1 MESTKNRSA
10 KLICVMN
17 DLLQSD
23 SIHKCIESIHWCIL
37 KPVSSGRT
45 RPTRDV
51 TRERL
56 FAAAAAVF
64 DQQGIGGASIAAIAA
79 AAGFTRGAVYSNFAS
94 KDELIIA
101 MLEDHVERSVRHH
114 LDLLDRHRDPV
125 DFVAALRESDRS
137 RRDPLGRAPLLHME
151 LILYVARSEK
161 RRPELAKRLRAR
173 RTLVTDIIAA
183 TSRAA
188 GRAPVVDPAWAGA
201 MLLAL
206 EDGFRL
212 HRLIDPDTT
221 PADSFVR
228 CVSELQ
234 RLIGL
239 ESTSPD
245 RSRRRNPR
253 AVRGS
258 GSAT

>member
-1 MESTKNRSA
+1 M
-10 KLICVMN
+10 
-17 DLLQSD
+17 
-23 SIHKCIESIHWCIL
+23 
-37 KPVSSGRT
+37 
-45 RPTRDV
+45 

-56 FAAAAAVF
+56 FAAAAEVF
-64 DQQGIGGASIAAIAA
+64 DARGIGGASIEAIAA
-79 AAGFTRGAVYSNFAS
+79 AAGFTRGAVYSNFGN

-114 LDLLDRHRDPV
+114 LELLQRHRDPL
-125 DFVAALRESDRS
+125 DFVAALRDSDRH
-137 RRDPLGRAPLLHME
+137 RQDPLGRSPLLHME

-173 RTLVTDIIAA
+173 RELVTEIIAA

-188 GRAPVVDPAWAGA
+188 GRGAIVDPAWAGA

-221 PADSFVR
+221 PAESFVR
-228 CVSELQ
+228 SVSELQ
-234 RLIGL
+234 RLVGL
-239 ESTSPD
+239 GKSSPQRRPR
-245 RSRRRNPR
+245 RSR
-253 AVRGS
+253 G
-258 GSAT
+258 

>member
-1 MESTKNRSA
+1 
-10 KLICVMN
+10 
-17 DLLQSD
+17 
-23 SIHKCIESIHWCIL
+23 
-37 KPVSSGRT
+37 VSRGRT
-45 RPTRDV
+45 RPTRDA

-56 FAAAAAVF
+56 FAAAAEVF
-64 DQQGIGGASIAAIAA
+64 EQQGIGGASIEAIAA

-94 KDELIIA
+94 KDDLIIA

-114 LDLLDRHRDPV
+114 LDLLERHHDPV
-125 DFVAALRESDRS
+125 DFVAALRESDRG
-137 RRDPLGRAPLLHME
+137 RQDPLGRSPLLHME
-151 LILYVARSEK
+151 LILYVARSEQ

-173 RTLVTDIIAA
+173 RALVADIIAA
-183 TSRAA
+183 TNRAA
-188 GRAPVVDPAWAGA
+188 GRGQVVDPAWAGP

-228 CVSELQ
+228 AVSELQ

-239 ESTSPD
+239 GGPSPR
-245 RSRRRNPR
+245 RSRRQSSR

-258 GSAT
+258 GKAR

>member
-1 MESTKNRSA
+1 MSR
-10 KLICVMN
+10 
-17 DLLQSD
+17 
-23 SIHKCIESIHWCIL
+23 
-37 KPVSSGRT
+37 GRI

-56 FAAAAAVF
+56 FAAAAEVF
-64 DQQGIGGASIAAIAA
+64 EQQGIGGASIEAIAA

-114 LDLLDRHRDPV
+114 LELLDRHRDPV

-137 RRDPLGRAPLLHME
+137 RQDPLGRSPLLHME
-151 LILYVARSEK
+151 LILYVARSEQ

-173 RTLVTDIIAA
+173 RTLVADIIAA
-183 TSRAA
+183 TNRAA
-188 GRAPVVDPAWAGA
+188 GRGQAVDPAWAGP

-228 CVSELQ
+228 AVSELQ

-239 ESTSPD
+239 GGPSPP
-245 RSRRRNPR
+245 RSPRKSSR

-258 GSAT
+258 AKAT